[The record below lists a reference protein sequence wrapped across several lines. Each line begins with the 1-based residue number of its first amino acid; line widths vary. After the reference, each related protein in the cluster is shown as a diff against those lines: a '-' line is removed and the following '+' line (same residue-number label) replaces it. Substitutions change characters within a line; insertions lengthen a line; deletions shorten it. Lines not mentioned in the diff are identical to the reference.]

1 MYVLETTDILDRKV
15 YYKGNWNDTLDVLKA
30 ARYTLD
36 DGIKEAKLLK
46 EFGGH
51 YKVVRLGSI
60 LAEGE

>member
-1 MYVLETTDILDRKV
+1 MYVLETTDILNRKV
-15 YYKGNWNDTLDVLKA
+15 YYKSNWHDTLDVLEA
-30 ARYTLD
+30 TRYTLD

-60 LAEGE
+60 LAKGE

>member
-1 MYVLETTDILDRKV
+1 MYVLETTDILNRKV
-15 YYKGNWNDTLDVLKA
+15 YYKGNWSDTLDVLKA

-36 DGIKEAKLLK
+36 DGIREAKHLK
-46 EFGGH
+46 ELGRH